1 MVLDAVKE
9 LGGFYV
15 MLNKSLVGVEG
26 TSDIG
31 VANDFR
37 RIGLLRN
44 PTNFGTT
51 TVASAAQEDNYLLL
65 YFLLYQEHLLLMKKS
80 IRQAQVLLVKL

>member
-1 MVLDAVKE
+1 MLDQDANLNVIIPPKGGHGANAVKE

-15 MLNKSLVGVEG
+15 MMNKSLVGIEG

-37 RIGLLRN
+37 RIGLLRR
-44 PTNFGTT
+44 
-51 TVASAAQEDNYLLL
+51 SY
-65 YFLLYQEHLLLMKKS
+65 
-80 IRQAQVLLVKL
+80 KLWNNNSCFC